1 MCSSLLTVAVHDSFS
16 FELVYFEGAYRDVIL
31 SRLSLTV
38 CLGNLIGAWFG
49 NYVLAQE
56 EDFSELNLLR
66 LRICEN
72 ELDALRC
79 EASLKFDFLRLPS
92 AFIKPSFFIKL
103 KRVGALIFVRS
114 TGESKDLDRVGVSVG
129 AVVSRFESKPIDV
142 VLNAD
147 KVNLNPRHFA

>member
-66 LRICEN
+66 LWICEN

-79 EASLKFDFLRLPS
+79 EASLKLDFLRLPS
-92 AFIKPSFFIKL
+92 ACIKL